1 MILSCSPFAIIS
13 QSVSTTKPKV
23 SAISICLSRNRCL
36 FNNRLGSALQVTN
49 QVLNLFK
56 ENWNMDSLS
65 LTSFDDEKSRLYFD
79 VILLKSEVV
88 IHAIFSVDFVKFDSV
103 CR

>member
-1 MILSCSPFAIIS
+1 M
-13 QSVSTTKPKV
+13 

>member
-1 MILSCSPFAIIS
+1 MD
-13 QSVSTTKPKV
+13 SVS
-23 SAISICLSRNRCL
+23 
-36 FNNRLGSALQVTN
+36 
-49 QVLNLFK
+49 LN
-56 ENWNMDSLS
+56 
-65 LTSFDDEKSRLYFD
+65 SFDDEKSRLYFD